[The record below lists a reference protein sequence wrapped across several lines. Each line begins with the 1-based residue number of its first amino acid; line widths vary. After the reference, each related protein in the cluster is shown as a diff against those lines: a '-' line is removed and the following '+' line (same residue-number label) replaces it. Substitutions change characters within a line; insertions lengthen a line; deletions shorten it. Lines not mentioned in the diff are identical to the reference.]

1 MTRGAAGSGLVRAR
15 PDSDPGYRR
24 RRSGSGFRY
33 TDAQGHAVSDADL
46 ERIRALAIP
55 PAWQDVWIAKDP
67 RAHIQAVG
75 VDAAGRR
82 QYLYHPQWRQR
93 RDRRKFRRAMA
104 LAAALPGARAR
115 VTRVLAQDDEADR
128 ERVLAAAFR
137 LLDDAAPRVG
147 SQRYLARHGSRG
159 LTTLRCR
166 DVRIDGATTV
176 LAFPA
181 KSGRRMHLEVEDP
194 ALSAVLASLVEGSR
208 PSAPLLAYRR
218 GRRRV
223 AVTAREVNE
232 HVRALTGTAFTAK
245 DFRTLRG
252 TIAAASALAA
262 AGAADDEAQ
271 RRRAERD
278 AVEAAA
284 AALGNTAAVARAS
297 YIDPRVFRRY
307 ARGRVLDTTVTPES
321 AIRHLLED

>member
-1 MTRGAAGSGLVRAR
+1 MTGRLVQGA
-15 PDSDPGYRR
+15 
-24 RRSGSGFRY
+24 
-33 TDAQGHAVSDADL
+33 
-46 ERIRALAIP
+46 
-55 PAWQDVWIAKDP
+55 
-67 RAHIQAVG
+67 
-75 VDAAGRR
+75 
-82 QYLYHPQWRQR
+82 
-93 RDRRKFRRAMA
+93 
-104 LAAALPGARAR
+104 
-115 VTRVLAQDDEADR
+115 
-128 ERVLAAAFR
+128 
-137 LLDDAAPRVG
+137 
-147 SQRYLARHGSRG
+147 
-159 LTTLRCR
+159 
-166 DVRIDGATTV
+166 
-176 LAFPA
+176 
-181 KSGRRMHLEVEDP
+181 
-194 ALSAVLASLVEGSR
+194 R

-284 AALGNTAAVARAS
+284 ALGNTAAVARAS

-321 AIRHLLED
+321 AIRHLLEN